1 MKLSK
6 SLESS
11 LKKDDLKNLMIGIG
25 EVGLDSIMES
35 GALRDV
41 PILSSLL
48 GGIKTIGNVR
58 NAIFIKKLLSFLNE
72 LSETPIEKRQKMI
85 ESIELSEDY
94 QLNVGEKLIHIIE
107 RSEDHFSSK
116 IIATFFAAF
125 INEQITYTQFLR
137 ISKIIDN
144 MYIGDFL
151 SFANESSNLNLDQS
165 LTNTG
170 LVDLYFN
177 EVVVE
182 DNDDYKRSGK
192 YITSGG
198 ELSFEVSDIG
208 VVIRKILRDKNYT

>member
-6 SLESS
+6 SLENS
-11 LKKDDLKNLMIGIG
+11 LKKDDLKNVMIGIG

-35 GALRDV
+35 GAWRDV

-58 NAIFIKKLLSFLNE
+58 DALFIKKLLSFLTE
-72 LSETPIEKRQKMI
+72 LSEIPIEKRQKMI

-94 QLNVGEKLIHIIE
+94 QLNVGEKLIYIIE

-116 IIATFFAAF
+116 IIAIFFAAF

-137 ISKIIDN
+137 ISRIIDN
-144 MYIGDFL
+144 MYLGDFL
-151 SFANESSNLNLDQS
+151 SFANESSNLNLDPS
-165 LTNTG
+165 LANTG
-170 LVDLYFN
+170 LVDLYFD

-208 VVIRKILRDKNYT
+208 AVIRKILRDKN